1 MNGSAAILFSM
12 ISKHSIAVLPF
23 VNISPDRDNEYFS
36 DGVTEEIIN
45 ALCRFEE
52 LQVTS
57 RTSSFSFKNQNAD
70 IREIGKKLN
79 VFYLLEGSVRRSGEM
94 VRITAQLIKAE
105 DGFHLWSETWDR
117 ELKDI
122 FILQDEIAQI
132 IAERINSKI
141 KLPIAHSEGI
151 IENTDALDHY
161 LKGQYLLNKFIITNQ
176 QDIIRHFEQAIA
188 IDPNF
193 EKAYIGLCNAYTWL
207 SSVGAYDP
215 IEGNIRIE
223 ENLRALMR
231 LNPNTPEIYMLISGK
246 NFWMDWNLQLALEN
260 INLAIELKPSNAEAF
275 VQKGLTF
282 MALGRID
289 EAFESLFHSQ
299 RLNPYDEVTEY
310 CIGFLH
316 SLLNENEK
324 AMELVRRSFNTLSLW
339 DAHFFLCVE
348 TLCKLNRFDESWE
361 VISEKDKLENFAYLM
376 PYIKGLYHSIKG
388 DKIQA
393 ISEIKLLESELKG
406 NTQLGMPFYY
416 YLCKIYIN
424 LNEKEKALEYFEQ
437 GMQLR
442 ASPLLFAKIDCA
454 FDTLRDEPRFQKAI
468 QCLSFEDQDSAP
480 QKPKYKR
487 TAFSQQQAKDIER
500 KLNQIMENEKPFL
513 NPRLSS
519 PDLAEVLDITTNQLS
534 QFLNE
539 HLNKNFYDYVNSF
552 RLKEFLHLS
561 KNPKYLHLSILGL
574 AYECG
579 FNSKTTFNAFFKR
592 EMGVTPTEYFK
603 G

>member
-1 MNGSAAILFSM
+1 M

-52 LQVTS
+52 LHVTS
-57 RTSSFSFKNQNAD
+57 RTSSFAFKNQNSD

-79 VFYLLEGSVRRSGEM
+79 VYYLLEGSIRRAGEK

-132 IAERINSKI
+132 IAERISTKI
-141 KLPIAHSEGI
+141 KTPVAHTESV
-151 IENTDALDHY
+151 IENTDVLDHY
-161 LKGQYLLNKFIITNQ
+161 LKGQYLLNKFVISNKH
-176 QDIIRHFEQAIA
+176 DIIWHFEQAVA

-215 IEGNIRIE
+215 VEGNIKIE
-223 ENLRALMR
+223 ENLRVLMR

-246 NFWMDWNLQLALEN
+246 NFWLDWNIPLAIEN
-260 INLAIELKPSNAEAF
+260 INRAIELKPSNAEAY
-275 VQKGLTF
+275 VQKG
-282 MALGRID
+282 MIYMVMGKID
-289 EAFESLFHSQ
+289 EAFDFLFHSQ

-324 AMELVRRSFNTLSLW
+324 AMELVKKSFNTLSLW
-339 DAHFFLCVE
+339 DAHFFLSVE

-361 VISEKDKLENFAYLM
+361 MICEKDKLESFAYLM
-376 PYIKGLYHSIKG
+376 PYIKGLFYSIKG
-388 DKIQA
+388 VKKEA
-393 ISEIKLLESELKG
+393 ISEIELLELELQD
-406 NTQLGMPFYY
+406 NAQMGMPFYY

-437 GMQLR
+437 GMQFK

-454 FDTLRDEPRFQKAI
+454 FDTLRDEPRFQKALTSLNFDI
-468 QCLSFEDQDSAP
+468 QDAAP
-480 QKPKYKR
+480 SKPKYKR
-487 TAFSQQQAKDIER
+487 TAFTQQQSKEIER
-500 KLNQIMENEKPFL
+500 KLTELMEKEKPFL
-513 NPRLSS
+513 NPCISS
-519 PDLAEVLDITTNQLS
+519 PDLAELVDITTNQLS

-539 HLNKNFYDYVNSF
+539 HLNRNFYDYVNSF
-552 RLKEFLHLS
+552 RLKEFLLLS
-561 KNPKYLHLSILGL
+561 KNPKFSHLSILGL

-579 FNSKTTFNAFFKR
+579 FNSKTTFNSFFKR
-592 EMGVTPTEYFK
+592 EMRVTPSEYHK
-603 G
+603 I

>member
-1 MNGSAAILFSM
+1 M
-12 ISKHSIAVLPF
+12 ISKHSIAILPF
-23 VNISPDRDNEYFS
+23 VNISPDKENEYFS

-52 LQVTS
+52 LHVTS
-57 RTSSFSFKNQNAD
+57 RTSSFAFKNQNTD

-79 VFYLLEGSVRRSGEM
+79 VFFLLEGSIRRSGEM

-132 IAERINSKI
+132 IAERISSKI
-141 KLPIAHSEGI
+141 KSPAAHTEVV

-161 LKGQYLLNKFIITNQ
+161 LKGQHLLNKFVISNQ
-176 QDIIRHFEQAIA
+176 QDLIWHFEQAIA

-215 IEGNIRIE
+215 IDGNYKIE
-223 ENLRALMR
+223 ENLRKLMR
-231 LNPNTPEIYMLISGK
+231 LNPNTPEIYMLIAGK
-246 NFWMDWNLQLALEN
+246 NFWLEWNFILALEN
-260 INLAIELKPSNAEAF
+260 INQAIELKPNNAEAY
-275 VQKGLTF
+275 VQKGLIF
-282 MALGRID
+282 MAIGRID
-289 EAFESLFHSQ
+289 EAFDSLYHSQ

-324 AMELVRRSFNTLSLW
+324 AMELVKRSFNTLSLW
-339 DAHFFLCVE
+339 DAHFFLSVE

-361 VISEKDKLENFAYLM
+361 IISEKEKLENFSYLM
-376 PYIKGLYHSIKG
+376 PYIKGLFHSIKG
-388 DKIQA
+388 DKLQA
-393 ISEIKLLESELKG
+393 ISEIEILERELQG
-406 NTQLGMPFYY
+406 NTQIGMPFYY

-424 LNEKEKALEYFEQ
+424 LNDKVKALEYFEQ
-437 GMQLR
+437 GVQFR

-454 FDTLRDEPRFQKAI
+454 FDPLLDEPRFQKALMSLNFDI
-468 QCLSFEDQDSAP
+468 QVSSP
-480 QKPKYKR
+480 NKNKYKR
-487 TAFSQQQAKDIER
+487 TTLSSHQAKEIER
-500 KLNQIMENEKPFL
+500 KLNELMEKEKPFL
-513 NPRLSS
+513 NSRLSS
-519 PDLAEVLDITTNQLS
+519 PDLAELVDITTNQLS

-561 KNPKYLHLSILGL
+561 KNPKYSHLSILGL

-592 EMGVTPTEYFK
+592 EMGVTPSEYFK
-603 G
+603 KSELQMRDIL

>member
-1 MNGSAAILFSM
+1 M

-23 VNISPDRDNEYFS
+23 VNICPDRDNEYFS

-45 ALCRFEE
+45 TLCRFEE
-52 LQVTS
+52 LYVTS
-57 RTSSFSFKNQNAD
+57 RTSSFAFKNHNTD

-79 VFYLLEGSVRRSGEM
+79 VFYLIEGSIRRAGDK

-105 DGFHLWSETWDR
+105 DGFHIWSETWDR

-141 KLPIAHSEGI
+141 KAPVAHTEGV

-161 LKGQYLLNKFIITNQ
+161 LKGQYLLNKFIISNQ
-176 QDIIRHFEQAIA
+176 QDIIWHFEQSIA
-188 IDPNF
+188 IDPSF

-207 SSVGAYDP
+207 SSVGAFDP
-215 IEGNIRIE
+215 VEGNSRIG
-223 ENLRALMR
+223 ENLRMLMR

-246 NFWMDWNLQLALEN
+246 NFWLEWNLSLALKN
-260 INLAIELKPSNAEAF
+260 INRAIELKPSNAEAY
-275 VQKGLTF
+275 VQKGMIF
-282 MALGRID
+282 MALGKID
-289 EAFESLFHSQ
+289 EAFDSLYHSQ

-324 AMELVRRSFNTLSLW
+324 AMELVKRSFNTLSLW
-339 DAHFFLCVE
+339 DAHFFLSVE
-348 TLCKLNRFDESWE
+348 TLCKLNRINESWE
-361 VISEKDKLENFAYLM
+361 IICEKEKLENFAYLM

-388 DKIQA
+388 NKTQA
-393 ISEIKLLESELKG
+393 ISEIEFLERELQG
-406 NTQLGMPFYY
+406 NTQMGMPFYY

-424 LNEKEKALEYFEQ
+424 LNEKRKALEYFEQ
-437 GMQLR
+437 GMQFR
-442 ASPLLFAKIDCA
+442 ASPFLFAKIDCA
-454 FDTLRDEPRFQKAI
+454 FDILRDELRFQKAI
-468 QCLSFEDQDSAP
+468 ASLDFEVQYLVS
-480 QKPKYKR
+480 QKSKYKR
-487 TAFSQQQAKDIER
+487 TAFTQKLVKEIER
-500 KLNQIMENEKPFL
+500 KLKQIMEKEKPYL
-513 NPRLSS
+513 NTRLSS
-519 PDLAEVLDITTNQLS
+519 PDLAELVDITTNQLS

-552 RLKEFLHLS
+552 RLNEFQILS
-561 KNPKYLHLSILGL
+561 KNPKFSHLSILGL

-592 EMGVTPTEYFK
+592 EMGVTPSEYFRK
-603 G
+603 